1 MLSGER
7 QYLVVSN
14 QNTEIQAFRDH
25 CYCLEKPILTSLVH
39 NAIAVMYDLGLDKPP
54 SEDPGVR
61 LAYELKGS
69 QKPPGHTRA
78 ETLDERRALL
88 GCYLLSSV

>member
-14 QNTEIQAFRDH
+14 QNTKIQAFRDY
-25 CYCLEKPILTSLVH
+25 CYCLEKPILTSLVY
-39 NAIAVMYDLGLDKPP
+39 NTIAVMYDLGLNKPP
-54 SEDPGVR
+54 LEDLGVR

-69 QKPPGHTRA
+69 
-78 ETLDERRALL
+78 
-88 GCYLLSSV
+88 